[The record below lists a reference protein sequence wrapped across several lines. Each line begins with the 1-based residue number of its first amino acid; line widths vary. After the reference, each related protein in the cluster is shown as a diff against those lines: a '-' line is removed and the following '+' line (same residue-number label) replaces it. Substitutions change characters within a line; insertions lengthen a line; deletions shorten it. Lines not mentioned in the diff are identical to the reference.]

1 LLHLGH
7 AFLDPALCRAI
18 RNSAMDKP
26 DAVTTTADALK
37 REEKQLR
44 QTTDY
49 TDLHGN
55 SGTHSV

>member
-1 LLHLGH
+1 LLHLRH

-26 DAVTTTADALK
+26 DAVTTTADAKIAKK

-44 QTTDY
+44 
-49 TDLHGN
+49 
-55 SGTHSV
+55 